1 MAGIKYGLILGL
13 LLCAGVTNAQ
23 DNYQKTDSIS
33 YSFYLAGNWQQLIS
47 YGDQSVKNGVDFPLL
62 HLRMAYAHF
71 ITGNYTTALSQ
82 YREVLK
88 QDQRNQTANYYAYLS
103 NLYLNRNDAAGYLLA
118 LLDDSTYAAKPS
130 AFRFISASAEGGS
143 KFSKNPRRGNGT
155 YMRIGFTNQLG
166 NRFILDESFAYF
178 GQDILHRAQGT
189 LVNNPVKQLEYYGKL
204 NYSASNNLSVFG
216 GYHYLNTKYSVGAY
230 NNHIGIGGLK
240 YATGNAI
247 LQADANFGRIS
258 DTTFQQYN
266 AQLSIYPKGNLNLY
280 FISRASLLHQD
291 GSKFVFS
298 QTIGTKVFRNFW
310 ADANVTLGT
319 LNNYLDA
326 DALYVYNA
334 IDIATFKTG
343 ATAYYQLS
351 GHVLLYLTYAFEQ
364 KKDFYRIEEY
374 KQHSVTGALTWKF

>member
-1 MAGIKYGLILGL
+1 MGSVKYILIAALLG
-13 LLCAGVTNAQ
+13 CTSIARAQ
-23 DNYQKTDSIS
+23 DSYQKADSTS
-33 YSFYLAGNWQQLIS
+33 YSLYLAGNWQQLIS
-47 YGDQSVKNGVDFPLL
+47 YGDQSVKSGIDFPLL
-62 HLRMAYAHF
+62 HLRVAYAYF
-71 ITGNYTTALSQ
+71 ITGNYTAALSQ

-88 QDQRNQTANYYAYLS
+88 HDPRNQTANYYAYLS
-103 NLYLNRNDAAGYLLA
+103 NLYLNRDDAAGYHLA
-118 LLDDSTYAAKPS
+118 LLDDSTYNAKPS
-130 AFRFISASAEGGS
+130 PVKFISASVEHGI
-143 KFSKNPRRGNGT
+143 KFSRNPRRGNGNYT
-155 YMRIGFTNQLG
+155 QMGFANTLG
-166 NRFILDESFAYF
+166 YRFVLDESFAYF
-178 GQDILHRAQGT
+178 GQDILHRTFNG

-204 NYSASNNLSVFG
+204 NYSANSSLSVFG
-216 GYHYLNTKYSVGAY
+216 GYHYLNTKYSVGTY
-230 NNHIGIGGLK
+230 NNHIGLTGLK
-240 YATGNAI
+240 YASGNTI

-298 QTIGTKVFRNFW
+298 QTIGTKVFKNFW
-310 ADANVTLGT
+310 AEANATIGT

-343 ATAYYQLS
+343 ATAYCQLS
-351 GHVLLYLTYAFEQ
+351 GHVLLYLNYTFEQ

-374 KQHSVTGALTWKF
+374 KQHSVTGGLTWKF

>member
-1 MAGIKYGLILGL
+1 MCTAI
-13 LLCAGVTNAQ
+13 ARAQ
-23 DNYQKTDSIS
+23 DSYPKTDSIS

-47 YGDQSVKNGVDFPLL
+47 YGNQSLKNGVDFPLL

-88 QDQRNQTANYYAYLS
+88 QDQRNQTANYYAYLC
-103 NLYLNRNDAAGYLLA
+103 NLYLNRTDAAGYHLA
-118 LLDDSTYAAKPS
+118 LLDDSTYTAKPS
-130 AFRFISASAEGGS
+130 PVKFISASAEGGS

-155 YMRIGFTNQLG
+155 YMRLGFTNTLG
-166 NRFILDESFAYF
+166 YRFVLDESFAYF
-178 GQDILHRAQGT
+178 GQDIYHRFFGS
-189 LVNNPVKQLEYYGKL
+189 LVNSPIQQLEYYGKL
-204 NYSASNNLSVFG
+204 NYSASSALSVFG
-216 GYHYLNTKYSVGAY
+216 GYHYLNTKYSVGTY

-240 YATGNAI
+240 YATGDAV

-266 AQLSIYPKGNLNLY
+266 AQLSLYPKGNIHLY
-280 FISRASLLHQD
+280 FISRASLLRQG

-298 QTIGTKVFRNFW
+298 QTVGTKVFRNFW
-310 ADANVTLGT
+310 ADANVTIGT

-351 GHVLLYLTYAFEQ
+351 GHVLLHLNYAFEQ
-364 KKDFYRIEEY
+364 KKDFYKIQEY
-374 KQHSVTGALTWKF
+374 KQHSVTGGLTWKF

>member
-1 MAGIKYGLILGL
+1 MGGIKYILIAA
-13 LLCAGVTNAQ
+13 LLCCAGIARAQ
-23 DNYQKTDSIS
+23 DSYQQADSTS
-33 YSFYLAGNWQQLIS
+33 YSLYLGGNWQQLIS
-47 YGDQSVKNGVDFPLL
+47 YGDQSVKNGIDFPLL
-62 HLRMAYAHF
+62 HLRVAYAHF
-71 ITGNYTTALSQ
+71 ITGNYTAALSQ

-88 QDQRNQTANYYAYLS
+88 HDQRNQTANYYAYLS
-103 NLYLNRNDAAGYLLA
+103 NLYLNRYDAAGYHLA
-118 LLDDSTYAAKPS
+118 LLDDSTYTAKPS
-130 AFRFISASAEGGS
+130 PVKFISASAESGT

-155 YMRIGFTNQLG
+155 YLRLGFANTLG
-166 NRFILDESFAYF
+166 NRLILDESFAYF
-178 GQDILHRAQGT
+178 GQDIYHRFFGN
-189 LVNNPVKQLEYYGKL
+189 LVNKPVKQLEYYGKL
-204 NYSASNNLSVFG
+204 NYAASSSLSVFG
-216 GYHYLNTKYSVGAY
+216 GYHYLNTKYSVGTY

-240 YATGNAI
+240 YTTGKVI

-298 QTIGTKVFRNFW
+298 QTIGTKVFKNFW

-351 GHVLLYLTYAFEQ
+351 GHVLLYVNYAFEQ
-364 KKDFYRIEEY
+364 RKDFYKIEEY
-374 KQHSVTGALTWKF
+374 KQHSVTGGLTWKF